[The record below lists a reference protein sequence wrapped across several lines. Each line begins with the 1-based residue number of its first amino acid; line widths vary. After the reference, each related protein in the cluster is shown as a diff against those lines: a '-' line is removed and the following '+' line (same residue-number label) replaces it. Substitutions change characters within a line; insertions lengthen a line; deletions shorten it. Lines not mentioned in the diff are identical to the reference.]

1 MTNYQLQIKSFVFG
15 PFETNC
21 YVVTINDQSPGASS
35 RRNGKSGLRLEGLSP
50 MVLLID
56 PACAYESEQQQLLT
70 YIENQK
76 SKIKNLQLSI
86 VATHGHL
93 DHLWGAA
100 WACAKWNTPVL
111 MHEAD
116 IPMAKAMQQQYDL
129 FGIRAK
135 AQPFPIEDIKS
146 KIINHKFEK
155 IVPFKGKE
163 ITNDK
168 LPMTN
173 VSILSTPGHTPGS
186 ICLYFNTPSSS
197 HLSPFIL
204 SGDTLFHM
212 GYGRTD
218 LPGGNFSQLIN
229 SLDLLFSLPPETV
242 VYPGHGE
249 PTTIAAEARWS
260 SAPLILS

>member
-1 MTNYQLQIKSFVFG
+1 MLEIKRFVFG

-21 YVVTINDQSPGASS
+21 YVVSDEQQI
-35 RRNGKSGLRLEGLSP
+35 
-50 MVLLID
+50 LLVD

-146 KIINHKFEK
+146 KIKNHKFE
-155 IVPFKGKE
+155 ISNFQ
-163 ITNDK
+163 
-168 LPMTN
+168 L
-173 VSILSTPGHTPGS
+173 LSTPGHTPGS

-204 SGDTLFHM
+204 SGDTLFKM

-218 LPGGNFSQLIN
+218 LPGGNFSQLID
-229 SLDLLFSLPPETV
+229 SLDLLLALPPETV
-242 VYPGHGE
+242 VYPGHGA
-249 PTTIAAEARWS
+249 PTTIAAERRRW
-260 SAPLILS
+260 

>member
-21 YVVTINDQSPGASS
+21 YVVTINDQSPMTDDQ
-35 RRNGKSGLRLEGLSP
+35 SP

-116 IPMAKAMQQQYDL
+116 IPMAKAMQSQYDL

-146 KIINHKFEK
+146 KIKNQKSQMSNFELL
-155 IVPFKGKE
+155 E
-163 ITNDK
+163 
-168 LPMTN
+168 
-173 VSILSTPGHTPGS
+173 TPGHTPGS

-204 SGDTLFHM
+204 SGDTLFQM

-218 LPGGNFSQLIN
+218 LPGGNFSQLMN
-229 SLDLLFSLPPETV
+229 SLDLLLALPPETV
-242 VYPGHGE
+242 VYPGHGA
-249 PTTIAAEARWS
+249 PTTIAAERRRW
-260 SAPLILS
+260 

>member
-1 MTNYQLQIKSFVFG
+1 MLEIKRFVFG

-21 YVVTINDQSPGASS
+21 YVVSDEQQI
-35 RRNGKSGLRLEGLSP
+35 
-50 MVLLID
+50 LLVD
-56 PACAYESEQQQLLT
+56 PACSNEYEQQQLLT

-76 SKIKNLQLSI
+76 SKIQNPQLSI
-86 VATHGHL
+86 LATHGHL

-146 KIINHKFEK
+146 KIKNHKFE
-155 IVPFKGKE
+155 ISNFE
-163 ITNDK
+163 
-168 LPMTN
+168 L
-173 VSILSTPGHTPGS
+173 LSTPGHTPGS
-186 ICLYFNTPSSS
+186 ICLYFPKSKIENQK
-197 HLSPFIL
+197 SPILL

-249 PTTIAAEARWS
+249 PTTIGAEARWS
-260 SAPLILS
+260 PLF